1 MVNSCKYLAETV
13 RFCYNQR
20 RNGGIAMRIEEIIN
34 KHRLELNDTDMVIY
48 KYILQ
53 HRAVVRHISIHELA
67 RECAVSST
75 TIVRFAQKL
84 GFDGFGDLKAVLKLE
99 EGAQS
104 FYKEDVLHDLQDFY
118 TQTASKVFKRN
129 FDTASRLIHEANR
142 VFIFASGYVQSNVAQ
157 ELKRLFFYDNVLI
170 YEISGREEFSAI
182 AHSLTADD
190 LFIFVSLS
198 GETPLVVEIARHL
211 QLLDVPFISI
221 TKLHDNTLASLSTV
235 NLYVSPARFQLYDNE
250 DEHTAYQS
258 MMPYFMLIE
267 VWFVKYRLY
276 LQRKEQ

>member
-1 MVNSCKYLAETV
+1 LVYFRLICYTKGET
-13 RFCYNQR
+13 
-20 RNGGIAMRIEEIIN
+20 GGIFMRLEEIIN
-34 KHRLELNDTDMVIY
+34 QHRQNLNDTDMVIY
-48 KYILQ
+48 KYIVQ
-53 HRAVVRHISIHELA
+53 HRAQARHISIHELA
-67 RECAVSST
+67 KNCAVSST

-99 EGAQS
+99 EGDKS
-104 FYKEDVLHDLQDFY
+104 VYKDDVLQDLQEFY
-118 TQTASKVFKRN
+118 SQTASKVFKRN
-129 FDTASRLIHEANR
+129 FDSASRLIHEANR

-170 YEISGREEFSAI
+170 YEISGREEFASI
-182 AHSLTADD
+182 SRNLTADD

-198 GETPLVVEIARHL
+198 GETPLVVDFARNL

-235 NLYVSPARFQLYDNE
+235 NLYVSPARFQLYDSE
-250 DEHTAYQS
+250 DEYTAFQS

-267 VWFVKYRLY
+267 VWFVKYRMY
-276 LQRKEQ
+276 LQRKEN

>member
-1 MVNSCKYLAETV
+1 M
-13 RFCYNQR
+13 
-20 RNGGIAMRIEEIIN
+20 
-34 KHRLELNDTDMVIY
+34 
-48 KYILQ
+48 
-53 HRAVVRHISIHELA
+53 
-67 RECAVSST
+67 
-75 TIVRFAQKL
+75 
-84 GFDGFGDLKAVLKLE
+84 GFDGFGDL
-99 EGAQS
+99 EGGAEDGGGGES
-104 FYKEDVLHDLQDFY
+104 YYSDDVLQDLQDFY
-118 TQTASKVFKRN
+118 TQTASKVLKRN
-129 FDTASRLIHEANR
+129 FDSASRLVHEANR

-170 YEISGREEFSAI
+170 YEISGHEEFTSI
-182 AHSLTADD
+182 SKGLTPDD

-198 GETPLVVEIARHL
+198 GETPTVVDFARQL
-211 QLLDVPFISI
+211 RLLDVPFISI

-235 NLYVSPARFQLYDNE
+235 NLYVSPARFQLYDAD

>member
-1 MVNSCKYLAETV
+1 
-13 RFCYNQR
+13 
-20 RNGGIAMRIEEIIN
+20 MRLEEIIN
-34 KHRLELNDTDMVIY
+34 KHRQSLNDTDMVIY
-48 KYILQ
+48 KYIVQ
-53 HRAVVRHISIHELA
+53 HRAESRHISIHELA
-67 RECAVSST
+67 KNCAVSST

-84 GFDGFGDLKAVLKLE
+84 GFDGFGDLKAVLKME
-99 EGAQS
+99 EGAES
-104 FYKEDVLHDLQDFY
+104 YYREDVLHDLQDFY

-129 FDTASRLIHEANR
+129 FDSASRLIHEANR

-170 YEISGREEFSAI
+170 YEISGREEFSSI
-182 AHSLTADD
+182 AQTLTTDD

-198 GETPLVVEIARHL
+198 GETPLVVDFARNL

-235 NLYVSPARFQLYDNE
+235 NLYVSPARFQLYDSE
-250 DEHTAYQS
+250 DEHTAFQS

-267 VWFVKYRLY
+267 VWFVKYRMY
-276 LQRKEQ
+276 LQRKEN